1 MQRHSN
7 VPTRD
12 GVEKQYAAKAW
23 RGYAM
28 AMCGAACGAGQWLCT
43 AQYGQEEYMDL
54 TFGQLLLLV
63 ASYIAVAGGG
73 AWFGAKLTE
82 DYIRRYYK

>member
-1 MQRHSN
+1 
-7 VPTRD
+7 
-12 GVEKQYAAKAW
+12 
-23 RGYAM
+23 
-28 AMCGAACGAGQWLCT
+28 
-43 AQYGQEEYMDL
+43 MDL